1 MYKYKQLTTLNK
13 RILFILISI
22 PFLIAA
28 IIGVTFA
35 IIWGSFG
42 RHPKNKIGIIMDDAY
57 YFSIFNKG
65 VYKYVPEESLER
77 VLRASRYSDWIAGEG
92 SIFYIYRNNVFEL
105 RGNEMKKIIDLKKNN
120 GKQYALKAVKEE
132 QLIITYNDADDNS
145 GHTLSYNIIT
155 GELSVGDAYK
165 SSTERKF
172 INNGH
177 IVARSGD
184 YIYYAEKLAGDTSL
198 YCYDIKDESSWLMNS
213 GIGVNTAVTDG
224 KWFYINTPL
233 QNGVTSCWEIVYDN
247 DGKPYTLKLIDKDIF
262 AD

>member
-22 PFLIAA
+22 TFLIAA

-92 SIFYIYRNNVFEL
+92 TIFYIYRNNVFEL
-105 RGNEMKKIIDLKKNN
+105 RGNEKKKIIDLKKNN
-120 GKQYALKAVKEE
+120 GKHADTKEKI
-132 QLIITYNDADDNS
+132 L
-145 GHTLSYNIIT
+145 
-155 GELSVGDAYK
+155 
-165 SSTERKF
+165 
-172 INNGH
+172 
-177 IVARSGD
+177 
-184 YIYYAEKLAGDTSL
+184 
-198 YCYDIKDESSWLMNS
+198 
-213 GIGVNTAVTDG
+213 
-224 KWFYINTPL
+224 
-233 QNGVTSCWEIVYDN
+233 
-247 DGKPYTLKLIDKDIF
+247 
-262 AD
+262 